1 MAYRVFEEVS
11 DTRPMPTG
19 FASGFNPIIP
29 TEEQVKAV
37 KQKQEQ
43 DRVAAAIKS
52 PELSFKAATDLERE
66 WIAPQIQDATQSFV
80 QSYVTDNKPSEEAL
94 AKVNTVKAN
103 IEKGYTNLALAKTVQ
118 ETYSKIPELTDA
130 VSVEV
135 GAYNTTDPRNKPSG
149 QEFVAS
155 IDQKLP
161 QLYNLNIAASN
172 FTKSLAENETQTTTT
187 ADINGNLSSSKF
199 SIKSKIKDG
208 KVTPEVITQ
217 FYQKSPL
224 VEKAIDYRR
233 QVDDIEKVNNLNT
246 QIGVTAI
253 QNTDGSYNYVMKKYN
268 STKELGDAVSK
279 GLAYPTDANGN
290 PLKGFESGFD
300 IQERNNQIA
309 SNYIMGASG
318 ISTIKE
324 TKFKTD
330 EEKTPKNSFLGNRTL
345 NPDVSL
351 EQSTIQSDNA
361 DGSLLINALITGQD
375 LPNAQYD
382 NRPFIATSINTKEG
396 VQPVVIKN
404 STFKLANNGGN
415 ITGSLNVN
423 GFTPVFFDTEGK
435 VVVLPNNFTEKEK
448 LDYLATKKGLKQ
460 GLLMVGVVDKGT
472 GEDAKQVVVEVQNPT
487 DPNFVNFNKR
497 TTNKQKPKDVFNG
510 FLKQNPDAV
519 YLKKAEDVKAFGA
532 EPKKKTAPV
541 AANKPKVKT
550 PVLDVTQ

>member
-11 DTRPMPTG
+11 DTRPMPSG
-19 FASGFNPIIP
+19 FATGFNPIIP

-43 DRVAAAIKS
+43 ERAAAAIKS

-66 WIAPQIQDATQSFV
+66 WIAPQIQDAKQSFV
-80 QSYVTDNKPSEEAL
+80 QSYITDGKPSEEAL
-94 AKVNTVKAN
+94 AKVNTVNAN
-103 IEKGYTNLALAKTVQ
+103 IEKGYTNLALAKTIQ
-118 ETYSKIPELTDA
+118 DTYSKIPELTDA
-130 VSVEV
+130 VNIEV

-172 FTKSLAENETQTTTT
+172 FTKSLAENETQSTTT
-187 ADINGNLSSSKF
+187 ADVNGNLSSSKF

-208 KVTPEVITQ
+208 KVTPEVITE

-253 QNTDGSYNYVMKKYN
+253 QNTDGSYNYVTKKYN

-279 GLAYPTDANGN
+279 GLAYPADTNGN

-309 SNYIMGASG
+309 SNYIMGAAG
-318 ISTIKE
+318 ISTVRE

-330 EEKTPKNSFLGNRTL
+330 EEKTPKNSFLGNRSL

-361 DGSLLINALITGQD
+361 DGSLLINALMTGQD
-375 LPNAQYD
+375 LPNAQYS
-382 NRPFIATSINTKEG
+382 NRPFITTSINTKEG

-415 ITGSLNVN
+415 ITGNLNVN
-423 GFTPVFFDTEGK
+423 GFTPVFFDAEGN
-435 VVVLPNNFTEKEK
+435 VVVAPSNFTEQEK
-448 LDYLATKKGLKQ
+448 INFYKAKKGLKE
-460 GLLMVGVVDKGT
+460 GLLMVGVVDKGS
-472 GEDAKQVVVEVQNPT
+472 GEDAQQVVVEVQNPT

-497 TTNKQKPKDVFNG
+497 ATNKQKPKDVFSK
-510 FLKQNPDAV
+510 FTAQNPDAK
-519 YLKKAEDVKAFGA
+519 LQKQAEDVKAFEA
-532 EPKKKTAPV
+532 QPTKKTTPAL
-541 AANKPKVKT
+541 ANKPKTKT
-550 PVLDVTQ
+550 PALNVK